1 MKKRSLY
8 LQEAVTKLGVYTGY
22 FGVFSLLSWQELQ
35 YKTGTPGDGD
45 KCQKKVSA
53 EIGAGEKRAICCRQA
68 FLKWQ
73 EQLLHKKGWEMFV
86 TPTCHYCCPSSS
98 RQPNAGKWWLRPRF
112 CVKCLTDLILMT
124 SHNTER
130 SGSRDLVIYPLLSLH
145 FPLDGWAQ
153 FCLAFLYPL
162 DD

>member
-8 LQEAVTKLGVYTGY
+8 LQEAVTKLGVHTGY

-86 TPTCHYCCPSSS
+86 TPLAITAVHHHHDSQMLVSGDSVPDSVLSALQISFWWPLTTLRGQVAGTWSSTHYSVSISP
-98 RQPNAGKWWLRPRF
+98 
-112 CVKCLTDLILMT
+112 LMAEL
-124 SHNTER
+124 NF
-130 SGSRDLVIYPLLSLH
+130 V
-145 FPLDGWAQ
+145 
-153 FCLAFLYPL
+153 
-162 DD
+162 